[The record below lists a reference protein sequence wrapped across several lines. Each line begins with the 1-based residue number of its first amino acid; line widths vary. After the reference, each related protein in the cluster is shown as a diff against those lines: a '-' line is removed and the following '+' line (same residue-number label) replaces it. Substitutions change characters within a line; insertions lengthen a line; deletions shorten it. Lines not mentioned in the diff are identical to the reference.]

1 MPPKLKKSEKIHEM
15 PLQVTELINCRD
27 GSRAQ
32 AHADKD

>member
-1 MPPKLKKSEKIHEM
+1 M